1 MLHFVFHVATGGSA
15 AANLV
20 KGAVIIKE
28 IEDSELLLIIMY
40 SYIVNVHV
48 ARLYTQEKFC

>member
-1 MLHFVFHVATGGSA
+1 MLHFVFHVATGASA

-28 IEDSELLLIIMY
+28 IEDSKLLLICIH
-40 SYIVNVHV
+40 S
-48 ARLYTQEKFC
+48 QCG